1 MRLEKLNDRKKADLN
16 RRALEAL
23 GWIITQ
29 HPSIHTRGTVW
40 KRPDDG
46 RELYFGPEKSPDL
59 IGNPDGT
66 GGCWGQ
72 VIVANLLNL
81 MPCGGE
87 WYCMRDNWFVVGTRF
102 GDSPGEAVARWCI
115 EAEKAGLKPKWT
127 VASADCGFV
136 DPLRRT
142 E

>member
-1 MRLEKLNDRKKADLN
+1 MKQKDKAYLN

-23 GWIITQ
+23 GFIVIEFDRRLKAWFGRSPER
-29 HPSIHTRGTVW
+29 PSDEQ
-40 KRPDDG
+40 P
-46 RELYFGPEKSPDL
+46 LPDL
-59 IGNPDGT
+59 IGDPDGT

-81 MPCGGE
+81 MPCGGQ
-87 WYCMRDNWFVVGTRF
+87 WYCMRDNCFVVGTRF

-127 VASADCGFV
+127 VASADCGFI